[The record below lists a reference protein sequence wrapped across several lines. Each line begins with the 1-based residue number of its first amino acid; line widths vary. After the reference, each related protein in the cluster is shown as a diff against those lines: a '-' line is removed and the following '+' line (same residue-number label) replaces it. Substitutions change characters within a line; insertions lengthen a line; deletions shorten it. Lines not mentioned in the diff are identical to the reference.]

1 MDVESLRQVID
12 QRFDSLDEVSRERF
26 DALGKRIDGLTAQM
40 TITNGRVTA
49 HDITL
54 GVTLPKIT
62 ALEEAARNPS
72 QRVTTTTSTVTSGEN
87 RGITQRDVWLVL
99 GTSGALWTVLKVAG
113 LIASAAAVKP

>member
-1 MDVESLRQVID
+1 MDVESLREVID

-26 DALGKRIDGLTAQM
+26 DALGKRIDGLTAQV

-54 GVTLPKIT
+54 AVNLPKLA
-62 ALEEAARNPS
+62 ALEEAARNPT
-72 QRVTTTTSTVTSGEN
+72 QRVTTTTSTTTSGEN

-99 GTSGALWTVLKVAG
+99 GTSGVFWTVLKVVG
-113 LIASAAAVKP
+113 LIASAAVVKP